1 MSAPR
6 LDGMEGTVQ
15 NGNWFR
21 VRYEDGQYLG
31 LGPTTFESRGYPSL
45 IQVHECEA
53 FCFDTPTVAAETAI
67 KARLYPFTVEEA
79 R

>member
-1 MSAPR
+1 
-6 LDGMEGTVQ
+6 MEGTVERETRATK
-15 NGNWFR
+15 GFR

-31 LGPTTFESRGYPSL
+31 CRYW

-53 FCFDTPTVAAETAI
+53 FCFDSPTVAAETAI
-67 KARLYPFTVEEA
+67 KGELYPFTVEEA